1 MIWCC
6 PACRASLEADANT
19 FTCAACARIYETVD
33 GIPDL
38 RYPRPQDEVT
48 ANDLTQAREISSSA
62 NDRSDD
68 ELVRAFFSVREGADG
83 WTRADTELRARH
95 SVAAAAALRTE
106 IEGWMSPVTSQTTF
120 LDLGCGLG
128 GLLSSAHDA
137 RRNGI
142 GIDNR
147 MSVLVIAKRILERRG
162 SRPVLACAN
171 AEALPLPDSSVG
183 GVVMYDVVEHIEKI
197 EGALSEVSRVTQAG
211 GAFACSTPNR
221 YSLAPEPHVH
231 VWGVGWMPRKYQTAY
246 VRFLSG
252 RNYEGTRLLSPQ
264 ELRAMLRR
272 STRFDVEM
280 RVPAIPPIEV
290 ERSRG
295 PRKLAVRI
303 FNTISQIGVI
313 RPLLLRIGPF
323 FQLIAVKRA
332 DASAVASS

>member
-6 PACRASLEADANT
+6 PACRAPLSAHANI
-19 FTCAACARIYETVD
+19 FTCAGCARIYETVD

-48 ANDLTQAREISSSA
+48 ANDLAQADEISSSA
-62 NDRSDD
+62 DDRSDED
-68 ELVRAFFSVREGADG
+68 LVRAFFAVREGVDG
-83 WTRADTELRARH
+83 WTRADTELRARY
-95 SVAAAAALRTE
+95 SVAAAVALRTE
-106 IEGWMSPVTSQTTF
+106 IEGWMSPVTSQPTF

-128 GLLSSAHDA
+128 GLLSAAHDA
-137 RRNGI
+137 ERNGI

-183 GVVMYDVVEHIEKI
+183 GVVMYDVVEHIERI
-197 EGALSEVSRVTQAG
+197 EGALAEVSRVTRAG

-231 VWGVGWMPRKYQTAY
+231 VWGVGWMPRKYQAAY

-252 RNYEGTRLLSPQ
+252 RKYEGTRLLSPQ
-264 ELRAMLRR
+264 ELKDMLRR

-280 RVPAIPPIEV
+280 RVPPVPAMEV

-303 FNTISQIGVI
+303 FNAISQVGIV
-313 RPLLLRIGPF
+313 RPVLLRIGPF

-332 DASAVASS
+332 DAVASS